1 MLGWLVDE
9 RGIDPHIPMF
19 DKSERTDGTF
29 SRADFIY
36 DRKTPSISAL
46 PESCCENI
54 VAFSLRHAA
63 A

>member
-1 MLGWLVDE
+1 
-9 RGIDPHIPMF
+9 MF

-36 DRKTPSISAL
+36 DRKTTSISAL